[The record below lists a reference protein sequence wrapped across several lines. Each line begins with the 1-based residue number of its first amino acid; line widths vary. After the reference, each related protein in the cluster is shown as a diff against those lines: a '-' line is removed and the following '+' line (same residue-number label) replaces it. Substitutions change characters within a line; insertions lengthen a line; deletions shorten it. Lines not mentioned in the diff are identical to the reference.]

1 VVHNYYN
8 LFLYYHIIDTE
19 EMSQRAIK
27 TKVDK
32 QIELYRKEATILE
45 TTTILDGT
53 ISAININ
60 PGSYTALSAMTI
72 TVDAVPSVDTAT
84 ATVSLTGTSITS
96 TFTITTAG
104 SGYTTAPIIS
114 FSGGGGSGASA
125 TAVVTSGTVT
135 GITLVSGGSGYTSA
149 PTISFTGVGSG
160 AVATSTLTGTSI
172 SSVSL
177 TNPGW
182 YYTTAPLVSV
192 TGGAGSGAFITST
205 IKDGKVIS
213 LNIVSAGTG
222 YTSSPTLTLTSPVNV
237 QATATLTLAGNKI
250 TGVSIT
256 NAGSGYK
263 TAPAITIATQTSTIV
278 TAATFQTVLGG
289 TTYIKKFAWDIEP
302 LSLDESGIM
311 RVLKRTYSPYVVS
324 STSSQPYK
332 ISVYDIQTNAS
343 HRTIAPSGS
352 PYIPKSA
359 VLECEYPFNP
369 VSNQIPLPLAPQ
381 NINRIVLRIDENMS
395 VDIGLKST
403 TDFLI
408 LLQVEEKEPD
418 LIEYGAGN
426 NIQTY
431 QQQALA
437 SRNYG

>member
-1 VVHNYYN
+1 
-8 LFLYYHIIDTE
+8 
-19 EMSQRAIK
+19 MSQRAIK

-45 TTTILDGT
+45 TATILDGT

-72 TVDAVPSVDTAT
+72 TVDAVPTVDTTT

-114 FSGGGGSGASA
+114 FSGGGGYGASA

-149 PTISFTGVGSG
+149 PTISFTGLGSG
-160 AVATSTLTGTSI
+160 AVATCALTGTSI
-172 SSVSL
+172 SSVSIS
-177 TNPGW
+177 NPGW

-222 YTSSPTLTLTSPVNV
+222 YTSSPTLTLTDAPAGVTAS
-237 QATATLTLAGNKI
+237 ATLTLAGNKI
-250 TGVSIT
+250 TGVNIT

-289 TTYIKKFAWDIEP
+289 TTYIKKVAWDIEP

-343 HRTIAPSGS
+343 HRTIPPSGS